1 MKIKIFKGNASGS
14 VMAPPSKSYAH
25 RLLIASFLSNKK
37 CVVSNVELSNDIKA
51 TLNCIKELGGSF
63 EIKDNEVI
71 FDGKNDKEIKD
82 EYVLDC
88 SESGSTIRFLIP
100 IALVLKKGSRITMK
114 GTKKLISRGLT
125 VYEDIFK
132 YSNIKYEYTEDS
144 FSFSGKLTKSKFSVP
159 GNISSQYISGLIFA
173 LSLLKRDT
181 EITITGNIESLPYIN
196 LTIDTLAHFN
206 VSIELKDNV
215 VYIMGHQK
223 YARSNSNVE
232 GDFSN
237 AAFLEALNYI
247 DLNNNV
253 NVKGLNYFSR
263 QGDSIYMKLFPK
275 LEGQAPTID
284 ISNCIDLGPI
294 LFTVSSMLNG
304 AKITG
309 TKRLR
314 IKESDR
320 VACMVEELNKFGA
333 DIEVYDDEV
342 IINKK
347 ELHKPNEILNGHN
360 DHRIVMSLAVLLT
373 KFEGVIDGIEAVNKS
388 FPTFFSKLG
397 EVGIKYENYE
407 E

>member
-1 MKIKIFKGNASGS
+1 MKIKIFKSNASGN
-14 VMAPPSKSYAH
+14 VVAPPSKSYAH

-37 CVVSNVELSNDIKA
+37 CVVSNVEFSNDINA

-63 EIKDNEVI
+63 IIKDNEVI
-71 FDGKNDKEIKD
+71 FDGKNDKEIKE

-88 SESGSTIRFLIP
+88 GESGSTIRFLIP
-100 IALVLKKGSRITMK
+100 IALVLKKNSKITMK
-114 GTKKLISRGLT
+114 GTEKLISRGLS

-132 YSNIKYEYTEDS
+132 KAKVEYSYTKDS
-144 FSFSGKLTKSKFSVP
+144 FSFCGKLTSSKFSVP

-181 EITITGNIESLPYIN
+181 QITITGNIESLPYIN

-206 VSIELKDNV
+206 VTIELKENV

-223 YARSNSNVE
+223 YARCNSNVE

-237 AAFLEALNYI
+237 AAFLEALNYV

-275 LEGQAPTID
+275 LEGQSPTID

-294 LFTVSSMLNG
+294 LFTVASLLNG

-309 TKRLR
+309 IKRLR

-333 DIEVYDDEV
+333 SIEVFDDEV
-342 IINKK
+342 IIKK
-347 ELHKPNEILNGHN
+347 VDLHKPTEIINGHN

-373 KFEGVIDGIEAVNKS
+373 K
-388 FPTFFSKLG
+388 
-397 EVGIKYENYE
+397 YENRFRN
-407 E
+407 